1 MMISFFLLNEL
12 NFCKRKKTYHYRCY
26 WRKYNGKKTF
36 FFLLLYLENI
46 IIKRSFSI
54 STCTMFFFFFFCF
67 IFVIFNRFK
76 LFFQNSLWTWLSSS
90 YGSRY
95 GSSQCVFWFTSF
107 ICVFCLSIFIFLRGK
122 MENFFFL
129 SLFHPSIAHKELM
142 EIFIKK

>member
-54 STCTMFFFFFFCF
+54 STCTMFFFFVCF
-67 IFVIFNRFK
+67 IFVILIDSNFFFFK
-76 LFFQNSLWTWLSSS
+76 ILYEQPEHGYHHMDHAMDHRYVCFGSHHLFACFVLF
-90 YGSRY
+90 
-95 GSSQCVFWFTSF
+95 V
-107 ICVFCLSIFIFLRGK
+107 CLSIFHGAK
-122 MENFFFL
+122 WKTFFF
-129 SLFHPSIAHKELM
+129 SVC
-142 EIFIKK
+142 FIHQ